1 MSIKSVTFY
10 YRNPNVIIT
19 NKLPDGY
26 AVDKASGTALLN
38 SSYEFTVTWNPEEYR
53 TPTVKWNGVTMIPV
67 NKEDDKATYAG
78 KIDGDVE
85 IVVSG
90 RKEDLSGNTLV
101 IDDFNYGTE
110 YDISKYWY
118 IDEDGNGQIPK
129 EIQVE
134 FSDGSYNLRAVLSAD
149 KFKTTWGEGNGIFEY
164 CASKNSNGGET
175 YVISSDVI
183 SKISMIKNAKIKFE
197 NWGSNAKVEAI
208 KFVYAD
214 NSELAKAVRYMSRKE
229 NIAAILDSELSHH
242 AVTTSARETSFTTTP
257 QTTTT
262 TTTTTTAKPIAASEN
277 GKNVGLDETSAAG
290 CDITFSESLFNE
302 SGVCYFTITPKAGYT
317 LSDGYT
323 VKVGTEVLSPKN
335 NYNPTTGQ
343 WLFWS
348 NKSMTDYTIHVEGI
362 SPAA

>member
-1 MSIKSVTFY
+1 
-10 YRNPNVIIT
+10 
-19 NKLPDGY
+19 
-26 AVDKASGTALLN
+26 
-38 SSYEFTVTWNPEEYR
+38 
-53 TPTVKWNGVTMIPV
+53 
-67 NKEDDKATYAG
+67 
-78 KIDGDVE
+78 
-85 IVVSG
+85 
-90 RKEDLSGNTLV
+90 
-101 IDDFNYGTE
+101 
-110 YDISKYWY
+110 
-118 IDEDGNGQIPK
+118 
-129 EIQVE
+129 
-134 FSDGSYNLRAVLSAD
+134 
-149 KFKTTWGEGNGIFEY
+149 
-164 CASKNSNGGET
+164 
-175 YVISSDVI
+175 
-183 SKISMIKNAKIKFE
+183 MIKNAKIKFE

-277 GKNVGLDETSAAG
+277 GKNVGLDETSAVG

-335 NYNPTTGQ
+335 NYNPKTGQ
-343 WLFWS
+343 WFFWS
-348 NKSMTDYTIHVEGI
+348 NKSMTDYTITWRVFLRRHNEKRRIPGYVPEMRFSFI
-362 SPAA
+362 DTL

>member
-1 MSIKSVTFY
+1 
-10 YRNPNVIIT
+10 
-19 NKLPDGY
+19 
-26 AVDKASGTALLN
+26 
-38 SSYEFTVTWNPEEYR
+38 
-53 TPTVKWNGVTMIPV
+53 
-67 NKEDDKATYAG
+67 
-78 KIDGDVE
+78 
-85 IVVSG
+85 
-90 RKEDLSGNTLV
+90 
-101 IDDFNYGTE
+101 
-110 YDISKYWY
+110 
-118 IDEDGNGQIPK
+118 
-129 EIQVE
+129 
-134 FSDGSYNLRAVLSAD
+134 
-149 KFKTTWGEGNGIFEY
+149 
-164 CASKNSNGGET
+164 
-175 YVISSDVI
+175 
-183 SKISMIKNAKIKFE
+183 MIKNAKIKFE

-335 NYNPTTGQ
+335 NYNPKIEQ
-343 WLFWS
+343 WFFWIIVDAVCFYLYIVKGIPFKAGLYGLYVIIAVAGYFKWKKMMIK
-348 NKSMTDYTIHVEGI
+348 KS
-362 SPAA
+362 